1 MDEKNSFETEINF
14 KELPKSPSRLFGWI
28 FPYYAFLFLIVGIYF
43 IQNLDKTSFN
53 SVPAIYTDSLE
64 INVDVAVKKGGVL
77 PAVDLGLIS
86 NPTNEMVEKGNT
98 LYQTN
103 CASCHG
109 ADGNGDGVAAA
120 ALNPK
125 PRNFHQKD
133 GWTNGREFSKLFNTL
148 QKGVPN
154 TGMIAY
160 EFIPVADRIAIIQF
174 IRKMSDFPEVTNTE
188 IADLDQTYSL
198 SKGVISPNNVSL
210 ATATKK
216 IAEESELVKANIVN
230 VLEKINSNTD
240 QQVLSI
246 FNNYVLDKEKV
257 VSVFNR
263 DFTQNKDAELF
274 INKLM
279 ISPVANGFKPNIV
292 ELPKEELIKLFNVL
306 ANAIS

>member
-1 MDEKNSFETEINF
+1 MDEKNSFEPEINF
-14 KELPKSPSRLFGWI
+14 KDLPKSPSRLFGWI
-28 FPYYAFLFLIVGIYF
+28 FPYYAILFLIVGIYF
-43 IQNLDKTSFN
+43 VKNMDTTSFN
-53 SVPAIYTDSLE
+53 NVPAIYTDSLE
-64 INVDVAVKKGGVL
+64 INVDVAVKKGGIL

-86 NPTNEMVEKGNT
+86 NPTNEMIEKGNT

-109 ADGNGDGVAAA
+109 AEGNGDGIAAA

-133 GWTNGREFSKLFNTL
+133 GWTNGRNFSNIFNTL

-174 IRKMSDFPEVTNTE
+174 IRKMTDFPEVANTE
-188 IADLDQTYSL
+188 IAELDQTYSL

-210 ATATKK
+210 ETATKK
-216 IAEESELVKANIVN
+216 IAEESHLVESNLNSII
-230 VLEKINSNTD
+230 EKVNSNSD
-240 QQVLSI
+240 QQIANI
-246 FNNYVLDKEKV
+246 FNNYVLDKQKV
-257 VSVFNR
+257 ISIFNR
-263 DFTQNKDAELF
+263 DFAQNKDVDLF
-274 INKLM
+274 INKL
-279 ISPVANGFKPNIV
+279 ITSPTANGFKPSIID
-292 ELPKEELIKLFNVL
+292 LPKDELVKLFNVL

>member
-1 MDEKNSFETEINF
+1 
-14 KELPKSPSRLFGWI
+14 
-28 FPYYAFLFLIVGIYF
+28 
-43 IQNLDKTSFN
+43 
-53 SVPAIYTDSLE
+53 
-64 INVDVAVKKGGVL
+64 
-77 PAVDLGLIS
+77 
-86 NPTNEMVEKGNT
+86 
-98 LYQTN
+98 
-103 CASCHG
+103 
-109 ADGNGDGVAAA
+109 
-120 ALNPK
+120 
-125 PRNFHQKD
+125 
-133 GWTNGREFSKLFNTL
+133 
-148 QKGVPN
+148 
-154 TGMIAY
+154 MIAY